1 MEVQKVVSI
10 ETVIDFIENHL
21 DGKLELDTVA
31 ASVHYSKYHLHR
43 MFTETVWL
51 CAVIVNFGV
60 YQILKNE
67 YYSTCRTTAKKKSRR
82 AAALFPCLIR
92 LRRL

>member
-31 ASVHYSKYHLHR
+31 DVYKRQTLYGQIRSRGLVSTDFSKSVR
-43 MFTETVWL
+43 NGMDT
-51 CAVIVNFGV
+51 
-60 YQILKNE
+60 
-67 YYSTCRTTAKKKSRR
+67 
-82 AAALFPCLIR
+82 
-92 LRRL
+92 